1 MKTRDLKS
9 LPPLL
14 ARLTLATAF
23 LVSGSG
29 KLRHPARDA
38 DYFESLGI
46 PAAKAMVP
54 LVAAIEVSCGSL
66 LGTGLFTRA
75 AAIPLMPIMAVAIAT
90 ARRKEFHSFSELTA
104 IPDFS
109 FLILLSYLLA
119 EGGGSFSADALMKR
133 RQARVETLIQR
144 AA

>member
-1 MKTRDLKS
+1 
-9 LPPLL
+9 
-14 ARLTLATAF
+14 
-23 LVSGSG
+23 
-29 KLRHPARDA
+29 
-38 DYFESLGI
+38 
-46 PAAKAMVP
+46 MVP